1 MTKMIQCKLNGEH
14 EIILPE
20 HRANREEWYSK
31 SGWEKKRLEHMK
43 KNIKKGDVVM
53 YVGAEEGDM
62 CGIVATWGAELIMF
76 EPNNKVLPNIKA
88 IWEANKLP
96 VAKIYSGFA
105 SNLTNDTSAFIS
117 TDDIEGEVIHDH
129 GFKELSSAGNIPQIK
144 IDDIGVIPDFISI
157 DVEGSEWQVLRGAEE
172 TLRKHKPQIYL
183 SLHPEFIHE
192 QYGEWGAELRDWLI
206 KLGYKETLIDYPLHE
221 VHLHYA

>member
-96 VAKIYSGFA
+96 AKKYIMVLH
-105 SNLTNDTSAFIS
+105 LT
-117 TDDIEGEVIHDH
+117 
-129 GFKELSSAGNIPQIK
+129 
-144 IDDIGVIPDFISI
+144 
-157 DVEGSEWQVLRGAEE
+157 
-172 TLRKHKPQIYL
+172 
-183 SLHPEFIHE
+183 
-192 QYGEWGAELRDWLI
+192 
-206 KLGYKETLIDYPLHE
+206 
-221 VHLHYA
+221 